1 MAKRKSR
8 WIFKGYS
15 MTQETIDLIDRVSIK
30 TGLPKSNVIVKA
42 VWEVYGKEYGGGENT
57 FEDIMGKKWSSLE

>member
-15 MTQETIDLIDRVSIK
+15 MTQETIDLIDRVSID
-30 TGLPKSNVIVKA
+30 TGMAKSNVVVRA
-42 VWEVYGKEYGGGENT
+42 LWETYGKQYGNGKDGWRE
-57 FEDIMGKKWSSLE
+57 IMEKKWSSLE

>member
-42 VWEVYGKEYGGGENT
+42 VWEVYGKEYGGGENV

>member
-42 VWEVYGKEYGGGENT
+42 VWEVYGKEYGGGENA
-57 FEDIMGKKWSSLE
+57 FEDIMGKKWSSLD